1 MKKARQKQAR
11 RELTRCFFHKN
22 HMLFIAALA
31 AGIAI
36 NCSNLL
42 FSYLIQRITDVAMGH
57 DIAPLWRL
65 LMITAV
71 GIAVFFALEWLW
83 SVVKPRF
90 VTRAV
95 RQYKSHVFT
104 RLMQKS
110 IASFQ
115 REGSA
120 EYISALT
127 NDIAMI
133 ERDYL
138 PQLTSIAS
146 LAAVFFGSLAMML
159 YYSPLLTVAGVALS
173 LLPMAV
179 SVVTGSR
186 LAVREAQVSQ
196 RNAGFVGMVKD
207 LLSGFSVL
215 KSFRAEGEAQRLF
228 NQENAALEESKR
240 ARGATAQ
247 RIHMLGEGA
256 SILAQMGVFILGAY
270 LAVTGQGVTPGV
282 VILFGQLMNFV
293 LSPMTEL
300 PPLLASR
307 KAALAL
313 MDKLADNLNE
323 NVRDTGENIPKSY
336 AIVGASGSGKS
347 TLLSLLMGASPDYQ
361 GQIRYDGNEL
371 RGISAESLY
380 GVISLVQQNT
390 FIFNDTILNNVTMFR
405 QADPDRVERALR
417 LSGLSALI
425 AQRGADTPC
434 GENGSA
440 LSGGERQRVSIAR
453 ALMQDAPVMLA
464 DEATAA
470 LDAQT
475 ARAVV
480 DAILDIE
487 GLTRVIVTHRMDAR
501 LMRRYDEILVLHGG
515 TICEHGTFDALM
527 ARRGMLYS
535 LYTVSQAD
543 EKPA

>member
-31 AGIAI
+31 VGIAI

-71 GIAVFFALEWLW
+71 GIAAFFVLEWLW

-104 RLMQKS
+104 RLMQKN

-240 ARGATAQ
+240 AWRDGAAHPYVGRG
-247 RIHMLGEGA
+247 
-256 SILAQMGVFILGAY
+256 
-270 LAVTGQGVTPGV
+270 
-282 VILFGQLMNFV
+282 
-293 LSPMTEL
+293 
-300 PPLLASR
+300 R
-307 KAALAL
+307 KH
-313 MDKLADNLNE
+313 
-323 NVRDTGENIPKSY
+323 P
-336 AIVGASGSGKS
+336 
-347 TLLSLLMGASPDYQ
+347 
-361 GQIRYDGNEL
+361 
-371 RGISAESLY
+371 
-380 GVISLVQQNT
+380 
-390 FIFNDTILNNVTMFR
+390 
-405 QADPDRVERALR
+405 
-417 LSGLSALI
+417 
-425 AQRGADTPC
+425 GAD
-434 GENGSA
+434 G
-440 LSGGERQRVSIAR
+440 RVHPGRVPGCHR
-453 ALMQDAPVMLA
+453 AGRYPRRCNIVCAA
-464 DEATAA
+464 DELCPFAHDRAA
-470 LDAQT
+470 AAAGQPQ
-475 ARAVV
+475 
-480 DAILDIE
+480 
-487 GLTRVIVTHRMDAR
+487 
-501 LMRRYDEILVLHGG
+501 GG
-515 TICEHGTFDALM
+515 AGAD
-527 ARRGMLYS
+527 G
-535 LYTVSQAD
+535 QAGR
-543 EKPA
+543 

>member
-31 AGIAI
+31 VGIAI

-71 GIAVFFALEWLW
+71 GIAAFFALEWLW

-207 LLSGFSVL
+207 LLSGFGARPVAGCD
-215 KSFRAEGEAQRLF
+215 RA
-228 NQENAALEESKR
+228 
-240 ARGATAQ
+240 GA
-247 RIHMLGEGA
+247 
-256 SILAQMGVFILGAY
+256 
-270 LAVTGQGVTPGV
+270 
-282 VILFGQLMNFV
+282 
-293 LSPMTEL
+293 
-300 PPLLASR
+300 
-307 KAALAL
+307 
-313 MDKLADNLNE
+313 
-323 NVRDTGENIPKSY
+323 
-336 AIVGASGSGKS
+336 GSG
-347 TLLSLLMGASPDYQ
+347 
-361 GQIRYDGNEL
+361 
-371 RGISAESLY
+371 
-380 GVISLVQQNT
+380 
-390 FIFNDTILNNVTMFR
+390 
-405 QADPDRVERALR
+405 
-417 LSGLSALI
+417 
-425 AQRGADTPC
+425 
-434 GENGSA
+434 
-440 LSGGERQRVSIAR
+440 
-453 ALMQDAPVMLA
+453 
-464 DEATAA
+464 
-470 LDAQT
+470 
-475 ARAVV
+475 
-480 DAILDIE
+480 
-487 GLTRVIVTHRMDAR
+487 
-501 LMRRYDEILVLHGG
+501 
-515 TICEHGTFDALM
+515 
-527 ARRGMLYS
+527 
-535 LYTVSQAD
+535 
-543 EKPA
+543 